1 MTKGIMA
8 KHLVIVESPTKSK
21 TINKFLGENYI
32 ILSSMGHVIDL
43 PKSEM
48 GVDVENNF
56 KPRYVVMAKRRKI
69 LSDIKKGAKET
80 EDVYL
85 AMDPDREG
93 EAIAYHLREQLSD
106 LSDNI
111 YRVTF
116 HEITEKAIK
125 EAFKNPHILDINKVN
140 AQQARRILDRILGY
154 SLSPLL
160 WKKVGSG
167 LSAGRVQSVALRL
180 IVEREHKIKAFI
192 PEEYWEVEAL
202 LSKRGA
208 LTDPPTDSGTEGQ
221 YKPFNSKLILMD
233 GLEPKLKMGKEAD
246 DIIANLKNENFIVKS
261 IKEIKKRRS
270 PNPPY
275 TTSKMQQDAFNKLG
289 FSVSKTMKIAQ
300 ELYEGIELGREEAMG
315 LITYM
320 RTDSVS
326 VSKDAEEAVRAYIV
340 GKFGKQY
347 CPSMPHKY
355 KARKSAQEAHEAI
368 RPSLPLH
375 EPDAIKEYLSPA
387 QHKLYELIWM
397 RFVTSQMEA
406 AQNLVISV
414 DIEAGK
420 CIFRASGTK
429 VLFNGFTVLYKPE
442 DREMTLPP
450 LKEKEILSLV
460 KLEPSQHFTN
470 PPPRFSD
477 ASLVK
482 ELEEKGIGRPSTYAP
497 IISTIIFRN
506 YAKREKGYF
515 HPTELGT
522 VVTELLTK
530 HFPRVLDIK
539 FTAYLEEELDEIEEG
554 KMDWLKVLKDFYTPF
569 KIACEKA
576 QKDMKNLKAVS
587 TPTNEVCDKCGK
599 PMVIK
604 WGRKG
609 KFLSCSDFP
618 RCKNAKSI
626 TTGVKC
632 PEVGCPGELVERRS
646 SRGSFYGCTKYPN
659 CRFVSRT
666 LPSSDSDK
674 AEVNSSSAE
683 TVNGNIEDV

>member
-1 MTKGIMA
+1 MA
-8 KHLVIVESPTKSK
+8 EHLVVVESPTKSK
-21 TINKFLGENYI
+21 TIKKFLGENYI

-56 KPRYVVMAKRRKI
+56 KPKYIVMAKRRKI
-69 LSDIKKGAKET
+69 LSDLKKGAKAT
-80 EDVYL
+80 KDIYL

-93 EAIAYHLREQLSD
+93 EAIAYHLKERLESLTG
-106 LSDNI
+106 NI

-125 EAFKNPHILDINKVN
+125 EAFKNPHTLDINKVN

-160 WKKVGSG
+160 WKKVGGG

-180 IVEREHKIKAFI
+180 IVDREEKIKAFI
-192 PEEYWEVEAL
+192 PEEYWEIEAL

-208 LTDPPTDSGTEGQ
+208 LIDSSPDRDAKGQ
-221 YKPFNSKLILMD
+221 YKPFNSRLILMN
-233 GLEPKLKMGKEAD
+233 GLEPKLKAGKEAD
-246 DIIANLKNENFIVKS
+246 SIIAALKNENFIVKS
-261 IKEIKKRRS
+261 VKEAKKRRFPS
-270 PNPPY
+270 PPY

-289 FSVSKTMKIAQ
+289 FSVGKTMKVAQ
-300 ELYEGIELGREEAMG
+300 ELYEGIELGCKEAAG

-326 VSKDAEEAVRAYIV
+326 VSMGAQEAVRAYIV
-340 GKFGKQY
+340 GKFGKEY
-347 CPSMPHKY
+347 CPPSPHKY

-375 EPDAIKEYLSPA
+375 EPDTIKEYLTPA
-387 QHKLYELIWM
+387 QHKLYELIWT

-406 AQNLVISV
+406 AQNLIMSV

-429 VLFNGFTVLYKPE
+429 ALFDGFTILYRQE
-442 DREMTLPP
+442 DKEVNILPP
-450 LKEKEILSLV
+450 LREKEILSLV

-497 IISTIIFRN
+497 IIFTIIFRN
-506 YAKREKGYF
+506 YVEREKGYF

-522 VVTELLTK
+522 IVTELLTK
-530 HFPRVLDIK
+530 HFPGVLDIK

-554 KMDWLKVLKDFYTPF
+554 RMDWLKVLKDFYTPF

-576 QKDMKNLKAVS
+576 QQDMKNIKAVS
-587 TPTNEVCDKCGK
+587 APTNEVCDKCGK

-632 PEVGCPGELVERRS
+632 PEPGCGGELVQRRS

-666 LPSSDSDK
+666 LPSSTLPDANKEEVDN
-674 AEVNSSSAE
+674 AEKLNSK
-683 TVNGNIEDV
+683 

>member
-1 MTKGIMA
+1 MA
-8 KHLVIVESPTKSK
+8 KHLVVVESPTKSK

-32 ILSSMGHVIDL
+32 ILSSMGHVVDL

-56 KPRYVVMAKRRKI
+56 KPRYIVMAKRRKI
-69 LSDIKKGAKET
+69 LSDLKKGAKET

-93 EAIAYHLREQLSD
+93 EAIAYHLREQLSS

-111 YRVTF
+111 YRVSF

-125 EAFKNPHILDINKVN
+125 EAFKSPHILDINKVN

-202 LSKRGA
+202 LSKRDG
-208 LTDPPTDSGTEGQ
+208 S
-221 YKPFNSKLILMD
+221 KPFSSKLILMD
-233 GLEPKLKMGKEAD
+233 GLEPKLKAGKEAD

-300 ELYEGIELGREEAMG
+300 ELYEGIELGKEEAMG

-326 VSKDAEEAVRAYIV
+326 VSKDAEEAVRDYIV
-340 GKFGKQY
+340 KKFGKQY
-347 CPSMPHKY
+347 CPSSPNKY

-375 EPDAIKEYLSPA
+375 EP
-387 QHKLYELIWM
+387 
-397 RFVTSQMEA
+397 
-406 AQNLVISV
+406 
-414 DIEAGK
+414 
-420 CIFRASGTK
+420 
-429 VLFNGFTVLYKPE
+429 
-442 DREMTLPP
+442 
-450 LKEKEILSLV
+450 
-460 KLEPSQHFTN
+460 
-470 PPPRFSD
+470 
-477 ASLVK
+477 
-482 ELEEKGIGRPSTYAP
+482 
-497 IISTIIFRN
+497 
-506 YAKREKGYF
+506 
-515 HPTELGT
+515 
-522 VVTELLTK
+522 
-530 HFPRVLDIK
+530 
-539 FTAYLEEELDEIEEG
+539 
-554 KMDWLKVLKDFYTPF
+554 
-569 KIACEKA
+569 
-576 QKDMKNLKAVS
+576 
-587 TPTNEVCDKCGK
+587 
-599 PMVIK
+599 
-604 WGRKG
+604 
-609 KFLSCSDFP
+609 
-618 RCKNAKSI
+618 
-626 TTGVKC
+626 
-632 PEVGCPGELVERRS
+632 
-646 SRGSFYGCTKYPN
+646 
-659 CRFVSRT
+659 
-666 LPSSDSDK
+666 
-674 AEVNSSSAE
+674 
-683 TVNGNIEDV
+683 

>member
-1 MTKGIMA
+1 
-8 KHLVIVESPTKSK
+8 
-21 TINKFLGENYI
+21 
-32 ILSSMGHVIDL
+32 
-43 PKSEM
+43 
-48 GVDVENNF
+48 
-56 KPRYVVMAKRRKI
+56 
-69 LSDIKKGAKET
+69 
-80 EDVYL
+80 
-85 AMDPDREG
+85 
-93 EAIAYHLREQLSD
+93 
-106 LSDNI
+106 
-111 YRVTF
+111 
-116 HEITEKAIK
+116 
-125 EAFKNPHILDINKVN
+125 
-140 AQQARRILDRILGY
+140 
-154 SLSPLL
+154 
-160 WKKVGSG
+160 
-167 LSAGRVQSVALRL
+167 
-180 IVEREHKIKAFI
+180 
-192 PEEYWEVEAL
+192 
-202 LSKRGA
+202 
-208 LTDPPTDSGTEGQ
+208 
-221 YKPFNSKLILMD
+221 
-233 GLEPKLKMGKEAD
+233 
-246 DIIANLKNENFIVKS
+246 
-261 IKEIKKRRS
+261 
-270 PNPPY
+270 
-275 TTSKMQQDAFNKLG
+275 
-289 FSVSKTMKIAQ
+289 
-300 ELYEGIELGREEAMG
+300 GIELGKEEAMG

-326 VSKDAEEAVRAYIV
+326 VSKDAEEAVRAYII

-347 CPSMPHKY
+347 CPPAPHKY

-375 EPDAIKEYLSPA
+375 EPDAIKEYLTPA
-387 QHKLYELIWM
+387 QHKLYELIWA

-429 VLFNGFTVLYKPE
+429 VLFNGFTVLYQQE
-442 DREMTLPP
+442 DKEMTLPP
-450 LKEKEILSLV
+450 LKEKELLSLV

-506 YAKREKGYF
+506 YVKREKGYL

-522 VVTELLTK
+522 IVTELLTK

-539 FTAYLEEELDEIEEG
+539 FTAQLEEELDEIEEG

-569 KIACEKA
+569 KTAFEKA
-576 QKDMKNLKAVS
+576 QKDMKNVKAVS

-632 PEVGCPGELVERRS
+632 PQPGCEGELVERRS

-666 LPSSDSDK
+666 LPSTGQSDSNK
-674 AEVNSSSAE
+674 EEVNNNAE
-683 TVNGNIEDV
+683 AANGEVEEV

>member
-1 MTKGIMA
+1 
-8 KHLVIVESPTKSK
+8 
-21 TINKFLGENYI
+21 
-32 ILSSMGHVIDL
+32 
-43 PKSEM
+43 
-48 GVDVENNF
+48 
-56 KPRYVVMAKRRKI
+56 
-69 LSDIKKGAKET
+69 
-80 EDVYL
+80 
-85 AMDPDREG
+85 MDPDREG
-93 EAIAYHLREQLSD
+93 EAIAYHLREQLAS
-106 LSDNI
+106 LSNNI
-111 YRVTF
+111 QRVTF

-125 EAFKNPHILDINKVN
+125 EAFKNPHVLDINKVN

-180 IVEREHKIKAFI
+180 VVERENKIKAFI

-202 LSKRGA
+202 LKKRGVLTESDFKSA
-208 LTDPPTDSGTEGQ
+208 PTDP
-221 YKPFNSKLILMD
+221 YKPFKSKLILID
-233 GLEPKLKMGKEAD
+233 GIEPKLKAGKEAE
-246 DIIANLKNENFIVKS
+246 DIITNLKDANFIVKS
-261 IKEIKKRRS
+261 VKETKKRRS

-289 FSVSKTMKIAQ
+289 FSVSKTMKVAQ
-300 ELYEGIELGREEAMG
+300 ELYEGIELGDKEAMG

-326 VSKDAEEAVRAYIV
+326 VSKDAEDAVRDYIL
-340 GKFGKQY
+340 KRFGKQY
-347 CPSMPHKY
+347 CPPSPHKY

-375 EPDAIKEYLSPA
+375 EPDAIKDYLSPA
-387 QHKLYELIWM
+387 QHKLYELIWN
-397 RFVTSQMEA
+397 RFVASQMEA
-406 AQNLVISV
+406 AQNLVVSV

-429 VLFNGFTVLYKPE
+429 VIFDGFTALNQE
-442 DREMTLPP
+442 DKESNELPP
-450 LKEKEILSLV
+450 LREKELLALV
-460 KLEPSQHFTN
+460 KLEPSQHFTS

-497 IISTIIFRN
+497 IISTIILRN
-506 YAKREKGYF
+506 YVIREKGYL
-515 HPTELGT
+515 HPSELGMI
-522 VVTELLTK
+522 VTELLTK
-530 HFPRVLDIK
+530 HFPKVLDIK
-539 FTAYLEEELDEIEEG
+539 FTAYLEEELDEVEEG
-554 KMDWLKVLKDFYTPF
+554 RMDWLKVLKDFYGPF
-569 KIACEKA
+569 KTAFEKA
-576 QKDMKNLKAVS
+576 QKDMKDFKNVN
-587 TPTNEVCDKCGK
+587 TPTNEVCEKCGK

-618 RCKNAKSI
+618 RCRNAKSI

-632 PEVGCPGELVERRS
+632 PQPDCGGELVARRS
-646 SRGSFYGCTKYPN
+646 SRGSFYGCTNFPK

-666 LPSSDSDK
+666 LPPSDSNK
-674 AEVNSSSAE
+674 EE
-683 TVNGNIEDV
+683 TANI

>member
-1 MTKGIMA
+1 MA
-8 KHLVIVESPTKSK
+8 KHLVVVESPTKSK
-21 TINKFLGENYI
+21 TINKFLGSDYI

-48 GVDVENNF
+48 GVDLENDF
-56 KPRYVVMAKRRKI
+56 KPRYIVMAKRRKI
-69 LSDIKKGAKET
+69 LSELKKGAKET
-80 EDVYL
+80 EDIYL

-93 EAIAYHLREQLSD
+93 EAIAYHLRDQLSGIND
-106 LSDNI
+106 KI
-111 YRVTF
+111 HRVTF
-116 HEITEKAIK
+116 HEITERAIK

-140 AQQARRILDRILGY
+140 AQQARRILDRVLGY

-180 IVEREHKIKAFI
+180 VAEREQKIKAFI
-192 PEEYWEVEAL
+192 PVEYWEVEAL
-202 LSKRGA
+202 LKKRGA
-208 LTDPPTDSGTEGQ
+208 LTDAAETDKGETR
-221 YKPFNSKLILMD
+221 PFKAKLILID
-233 GLEPKLKMGKEAD
+233 GNESKLKAGKEAEA
-246 DIIANLKNENFIVKS
+246 IIGGLKEENFIVKS
-261 IKEIKKRRS
+261 VREIKKRRS
-270 PNPPY
+270 PYPPY

-289 FSVSKTMKIAQ
+289 FSVGKTMKVAQ
-300 ELYEGIELGREEAMG
+300 ELYEGIELGKEEAAG

-320 RTDSVS
+320 RTDSVN
-326 VSKDAEEAVRAYIV
+326 VSKEAENEVREYITK
-340 GKFGKQY
+340 KFGKKY
-347 CPSMPHKY
+347 CPAAPNKY
-355 KARKSAQEAHEAI
+355 KSKKSAEEAHEAI

-375 EPDAIKEYLSPA
+375 EPDAIKEHLSSA
-387 QHKLYELIWM
+387 QHKLYELIWT
-397 RFVTSQMEA
+397 RFVTSQMEPA
-406 AQNLVISV
+406 LNLVVSA

-429 VLFNGFTVLYKPE
+429 VLFDGFTALYHDTDKE
-442 DREMTLPP
+442 TNTLPH
-450 LKEKEILSLV
+450 LQEKELLV
-460 KLEPSQHFTN
+460 LIKLDPSQHFTN

-497 IISTIIFRN
+497 IISTITLRN
-506 YAKREKGYF
+506 YVKREKGYLY
-515 HPTELGT
+515 PTELGM

-530 HFPRVLDIK
+530 HFPKVLDIK
-539 FTAYLEEELDEIEEG
+539 FTAYLEEELDEVEEG
-554 KMDWLKVLKDFYTPF
+554 KIEWLKVLRDFYSPF
-569 KIACEKA
+569 KIAFEKA
-576 QKDMKNLKAVS
+576 QKDMKSIKNIN

-632 PEVGCPGELVERRS
+632 PQPDCRGELVERRS
-646 SRGSFYGCTKYPN
+646 SRGAFYGCTKFPA
-659 CRFVSRT
+659 CRYVSRT
-666 LPSSDSDK
+666 LPSKDTPDNKLSTG
-674 AEVNSSSAE
+674 V
-683 TVNGNIEDV
+683 EDV